1 MATDV
6 QREDYLVYGKS
17 TQNLHFDLMINESG
31 PKDSSGH
38 RGAAMT
44 RCGVQFRVEGKNRS
58 TSQNGFCHCQS
69 RATHL
74 YLEPTIQITMPKWN
88 KYESVSQECR
98 NEWDRFYDAALFHEE
113 GHVEICR
120 DGLKKI
126 QDQLMAVSGKEVWES
141 DFECEV
147 ACKKAW
153 DQVYGELK
161 TVYEKYFAEMRAIQ
175 VEYDDDTRHGINQG
189 THLNACK

>member
-1 MATDV
+1 MGAFVKYILNLLSLPLVLLMGCQTVKVVTNDLATEV

-126 QDQLMAVSGKEVWES
+126 
-141 DFECEV
+141 
-147 ACKKAW
+147 
-153 DQVYGELK
+153 K
-161 TVYEKYFAEMRAIQ
+161 TK
-175 VEYDDDTRHGINQG
+175 
-189 THLNACK
+189 